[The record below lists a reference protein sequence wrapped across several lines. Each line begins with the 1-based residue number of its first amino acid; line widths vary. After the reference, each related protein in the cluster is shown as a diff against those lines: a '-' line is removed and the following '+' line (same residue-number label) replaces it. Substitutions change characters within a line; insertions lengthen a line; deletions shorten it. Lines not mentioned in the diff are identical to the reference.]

1 MKISAYAL
9 GILILSLFLFW
20 QYAIS
25 DWNSNVSQ
33 ENLQEYISH
42 IQESEA
48 LPPEIIE
55 VFYERYPVES
65 SGFHLLNQFM
75 GNRSRSECPC
85 LWAARTLD
93 WAYSENSNDNRTNLL
108 LNNSWITAQKIE
120 KEVSQDQCLQFVL
133 ANMDFIYNTEGI
145 QEAAKFY
152 FQKPL
157 DSLSER
163 EIRSLVIMTR
173 NPVLYNPKRN
183 PESLNHQL
191 ENWDDHKN

>member
-1 MKISAYAL
+1 MSAYAI
-9 GILILSLFLFW
+9 GVSVLSLCLFW

-25 DWNSNVSQ
+25 DLNSTVTH
-33 ENLQEYISH
+33 ENLQEYVSH
-42 IQESEA
+42 IQEAEA
-48 LPPEIIE
+48 LPPEIIK
-55 VFYERYPVES
+55 VFYEGYPMES
-65 SGFHLLNQFM
+65 SGVHLLRQFM

-93 WAYSENSNDNRTNLL
+93 FAYSENTEDNRINRLL
-108 LNNSWITAQKIE
+108 DNPWITAQKIE

-133 ANMDFIYNTEGI
+133 ANMDFFYNTEGI
-145 QEAAKFY
+145 HEAAKFY

-173 NPVLYNPKRN
+173 NPILYNPKRN
-183 PESLNHQL
+183 PESLNHQ
-191 ENWDDHKN
+191 